1 MTLFVED
8 ELDCF
13 VSLAMTLLDDELD
26 GFTSLPMALL
36 DDELDS
42 SSLSL
47 LRMTLADEDELSSS
61 TAIQEPSLQMCST
74 SLSAGFI
81 IIPSLVTLQ
90 GISELRESELFSF
103 DGEVELSPPQETM
116 PTAVVQK
123 AKAIRLLEKEGRK
136 EGRKEGLFS

>member
-1 MTLFVED
+1 
-8 ELDCF
+8 
-13 VSLAMTLLDDELD
+13 MTLLDDELD
-26 GFTSLPMALL
+26 GFVSLPMALL

-61 TAIQEPSLQMCST
+61 TAIQKPPLQMCSL

-81 IIPSLVTLQ
+81 IIPSLVTSQ

-103 DGEVELSPPQETM
+103 VGPLELSFPQETM
-116 PTAVVQK
+116 PTAAVQK

-136 EGRKEGLFS
+136 EGRKDFFHKILLSADLSLVSFSI

>member
-1 MTLFVED
+1 
-8 ELDCF
+8 
-13 VSLAMTLLDDELD
+13 MTLLDDELD
-26 GFTSLPMALL
+26 GFVSLPMTLL

-61 TAIQEPSLQMCST
+61 TAIQKPPLQMCSL

-81 IIPSLVTLQ
+81 IIPSLVTSQ

-103 DGEVELSPPQETM
+103 VGPLELSFPQET
-116 PTAVVQK
+116 T
-123 AKAIRLLEKEGRK
+123 IRKRNNARK
-136 EGRKEGLFS
+136 IFLSISYPLSVFCHFS